1 MIDRHCHNI
10 YTVRQI
16 MRLFDTIAKSK
27 VKINMIQRIHD
38 EKVTLYQD
46 FSLKGM
52 IINTCK
58 IVTINTAAFMKIR
71 RRLLE
76 LLQKITIII
85 PSSYTIIITIIII
98 IPSSP
103 SPLSSLSS
111 SYHHH
116 HLLLFVLLLLL
127 QSCRY
132 LL

>member
-58 IVTINTAAFMKIR
+58 IVTINTADFMKIR

-76 LLQKITIII
+76 LLQ
-85 PSSYTIIITIIII
+85 
-98 IPSSP
+98 
-103 SPLSSLSS
+103 
-111 SYHHH
+111 
-116 HLLLFVLLLLL
+116 
-127 QSCRY
+127 
-132 LL
+132 

>member
-10 YTVRQI
+10 YTVWQI

-52 IINTCK
+52 IINACK
-58 IVTINTAAFMKIR
+58 IVTFNTADFMKIR

-76 LLQKITIII
+76 LLQ
-85 PSSYTIIITIIII
+85 
-98 IPSSP
+98 
-103 SPLSSLSS
+103 
-111 SYHHH
+111 
-116 HLLLFVLLLLL
+116 
-127 QSCRY
+127 
-132 LL
+132 